1 NMYVHQDSMNSV
13 VGRIGFCIGQKTT
26 KANYFAK
33 VALAHEFA
41 GDFLTTYRADGEAG
55 GRTNIDFGGTWCEL
69 QVGGSMKLSS
79 TSVLYA
85 TYERSFGGDVEQ
97 KYRID
102 AGMRFSF

>member
-1 NMYVHQDSMNSV
+1 
-13 VGRIGFCIGQKTT
+13 
-26 KANYFAK
+26 
-33 VALAHEFA
+33 
-41 GDFLTTYRADGEAG
+41 
-55 GRTNIDFGGTWCEL
+55 
-69 QVGGSMKLSS
+69 MKLSS